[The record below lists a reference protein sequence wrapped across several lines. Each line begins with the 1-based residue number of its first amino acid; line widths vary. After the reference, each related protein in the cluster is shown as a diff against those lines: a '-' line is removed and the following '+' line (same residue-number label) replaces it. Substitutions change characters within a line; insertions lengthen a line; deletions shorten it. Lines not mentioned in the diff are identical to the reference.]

1 MSHLRGSS
9 SLKKSATTLLGMCSD
24 EDSPVTHTHV
34 NSYMCFILCPLTMM
48 VSVYIGNFQG

>member
-9 SLKKSATTLLGMCSD
+9 SLKKSATTLLGTCSD
-24 EDSPVTHTHV
+24 EASPVTHTRV

-48 VSVYIGNFQG
+48 ISVYIGNFQG